1 MTARTGEGDEEGRM
15 ESGTRSV
22 NDPGPDPGEGRYR
35 AIVEVASEGIWIV
48 DSGGLTTYVNPA
60 LERMLGY
67 TASEMLGRS
76 LFEFLPEDELSAA
89 EGRFLL
95 RLEGERAKAEV
106 RFLRKDGSLLHA
118 LVSSAHLN
126 TGDGSVQEVV
136 GMITD
141 ISDRKELER
150 ELGES
155 ERTYRELWESLMS
168 GVVFSDT
175 EGRLRDANPGYLEMT
190 GYSAEELSRLNF
202 RDITP
207 EKWSGLDEVALSQL
221 RERGHCDLYEKE
233 ILRKDGTALPIDIRV
248 WLLRDEEGNETGTWA
263 LVRDI
268 TDRKLVEQEMM
279 KLNRE
284 LDGYARTVSHD
295 LRGPL
300 SAVSLAASLLADTR
314 DITEI
319 GELRDEVEDLAGV
332 IERNVGHAHHMI
344 DDLLALAKAGQ
355 EPKTAVDVEVSQA
368 IEDILEEFAQDM
380 RDRGVR
386 LDIAPDL
393 GTVRADATHV
403 TQLFRNLISNAI
415 RHNSSATPIV
425 TIVRLESEAGF
436 HRYLVKDN
444 GPGIDPAD
452 MDSIFMPFFKS
463 GRTGDTGIGLAT
475 VQKLV
480 QQYRGSIRVY
490 NDNGACFEFEIRDM
504 SAGPGGS

>member
-1 MTARTGEGDEEGRM
+1 MRATTG
-15 ESGTRSV
+15 ESGTHGVS
-22 NDPGPDPGEGRYR
+22 DPGPNPGDVPLPGDEGRYR
-35 AIVEVASEGIWIV
+35 TIVEVASEGIWIV
-48 DSGGLTTYVNPA
+48 DSTGLTTYVNPA
-60 LERMLGY
+60 CEKMLGY
-67 TASEMLGRS
+67 TASEMLGKS
-76 LFEFLPEDELSAA
+76 LFEFVHESELAEA
-89 EGRFLL
+89 EGRFAL
-95 RLEGERAKAEV
+95 RLEGEKERAEV
-106 RFLRKDGSLLHA
+106 RFIRKDGSLLYA
-118 LVSSAHLN
+118 LVSSARLHAR
-126 TGDGSVQEVV
+126 DGSVDEVV

-141 ISDRKELER
+141 ITDRKELER
-150 ELGES
+150 ELGKS
-155 ERTYRELWESLMS
+155 ERKYRELWESLKS
-168 GVVFSDT
+168 GVVFSDS

-190 GYSAEELSRLNF
+190 GYTAEELSRLSY

-207 EKWSGLDEVALSQL
+207 EKWSGLDEAALSQV
-221 RERGHCDLYEKE
+221 RERGYCDLYEKE
-233 ILRKDGTALPIDIRV
+233 ILRKDGTTVPVDIRV

-279 KLNRE
+279 KLNQE

-300 SAVSLAASLLADTR
+300 SAVSLAASLLTDTR
-314 DITEI
+314 DITGV
-319 GELRDEVEDLAGV
+319 GELREEVEELAGV

-355 EPKTAVDVEVSQA
+355 EPREAVDVEVSQA

-393 GTVRADATHV
+393 GMVRADPTHV

-415 RHNSSATPIV
+415 RHNSSGTPIV
-425 TIVRLESEAGF
+425 TIVRLESEPGF
-436 HRYLVKDN
+436 HRYLIRDN
-444 GPGIDPAD
+444 GEGIDPAD

-480 QQYRGSIRVY
+480 QLYRGSIQVY